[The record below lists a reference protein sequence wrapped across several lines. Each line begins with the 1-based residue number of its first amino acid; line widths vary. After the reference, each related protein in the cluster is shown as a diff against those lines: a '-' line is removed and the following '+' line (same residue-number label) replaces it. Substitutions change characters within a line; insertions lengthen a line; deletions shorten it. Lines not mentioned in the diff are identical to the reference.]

1 MEYQTFV
8 FTTRKGKNSIISLCF
23 NGFQFR
29 LYLHDSFGCE
39 KHSFY
44 KEAIKKT

>member
-1 MEYQTFV
+1 MEYQIFV
-8 FTTRKGKNSIISLCF
+8 VTTRKGKKSISVCL

-39 KHSFY
+39 KHSFR